1 MAQVQQVYAHLFTH
15 IHYAGRCV
23 SSLGAHD
30 GSGLGFGLVMA
41 VSGQLYAALGA
52 NSYLVMAV
60 IAAIG
65 ALAALMLD
73 RRWHGER
80 LTA

>member
-1 MAQVQQVYAHLFTH
+1 MHLMARALPEEWSSTGQSLYSAT
-15 IHYAGRCV
+15 V
-23 SSLGAHD
+23 SGI
-30 GSGLGFGLVMA
+30 GFGLVMA
-41 VSGQLYAALGA
+41 ISGQLYAALGA
-52 NSYLVMAV
+52 NAYLVMAG

-65 ALAALMLD
+65 ALAGVVLD